1 MPQVPQSA
9 RNRHHWIDLLRGT
22 SVLMVIILHAHQYA
36 FFGYVDDPA
45 SVRGSLL
52 TDLIATL
59 NASFAPLRMQL
70 MFLLSGLF
78 VARSLDKG
86 SAPYLSGKLRGV
98 LYPFVLWSL
107 VIFLVRDGGATLLK
121 GAPVAW
127 DQLLMIATGSST
139 LTWFLYDLFIFYL
152 VTPYLRRFHPLLVVL
167 GALALALWVPDSV
180 YLHPPLFYYF
190 IYFFLG
196 DYATRARFDLS
207 ERPPAALLLLS
218 VLSLAAVI
226 AVSNSTTLAKQWPG
240 YLPLVLG
247 ALPALIQAAV
257 WAGRQRWSAPLLY
270 IGRNSIVFYLVHY
283 PPYLVLAYLL
293 HRVSHDGTLMF
304 GVLLCS
310 GLAGPLTL
318 CVIRDRLRG
327 RWVDRLFSLPPR
339 RSKGRL
345 APQGI

>member
-1 MPQVPQSA
+1 MDQVLQPA
-9 RNRHHWIDLLRGT
+9 RDRHRWIDLLRGT
-22 SVLMVIILHAHQYA
+22 SVLMVIILHARQYA
-36 FFGYVDDPA
+36 FFGYVDEPA
-45 SVRGSLL
+45 SVQGSLL
-52 TDLIATL
+52 TDLVATL
-59 NASFAPLRMQL
+59 NVSFAPFRMQL

-86 SAPYLSGKLRGV
+86 SAQYLSGKLRGV

-107 VIFLVRDGGATLLK
+107 VIFVVRDGSATLLK

-127 DQLLMIATGSST
+127 DQLLMIVTGSST

-167 GALALALWVPDSV
+167 GALALALWVPGSA
-180 YLHPPLFYYF
+180 YLHPALFYYF

-196 DYATRARFDLS
+196 DYATRARVDLS
-207 ERPPAALLLLS
+207 ARPPAALLLLS

-226 AVSNSTTLAKQWPG
+226 GVSNTTTLAKQWPG

-257 WAGRQRWSAPLLY
+257 WASRRRWSAPLMY

-293 HRVSHDGTLMF
+293 HRISHDGTLIF
-304 GVLLCS
+304 CVLLLS
-310 GLAGPLTL
+310 GLTGPLTL
-318 CVIRDRLRG
+318 CLIRDRCAG
-327 RWVDRLFSLPPR
+327 RWVEWLFSLPR
-339 RSKGRL
+339 RSRNRP
-345 APQGI
+345 AVQGA